1 MLKPRQIAKPC
12 PSANAPCRAGF
23 TLIELLVVIAIISLL
38 LALLLPAIQNARA
51 AARLTQCKNNLH
63 QMGVALHN
71 NSGFGHYTGW
81 KTESLEAPNAKPAD
95 VIPALICPDA
105 GGDSTIE
112 NGTQRLGRTHYA
124 GVSGDGVLINRGGLS
139 DVTDGLSNTLHTG
152 ELDTDS
158 IDPQLIWS
166 SPSRMTCRDAMNSRD
181 AAGHKRPDCF
191 RSRHPQ
197 FGAAFLLWDGSA
209 RFISEQIDMTVYRAL
224 STMQGGEVVGEF

>member
-1 MLKPRQIAKPC
+1 MLKTTRISKHRPPIKA
-12 PSANAPCRAGF
+12 SCRAGF
-23 TLIELLVVIAIISLL
+23 TVIELLVVIAIISLL

-71 NSGFGHYTGW
+71 N
-81 KTESLEAPNAKPAD
+81 KSLEAPNAKPSD

-105 GGDSTIE
+105 GNAPTIE
-112 NGTQRLGRTHYA
+112 NGPQRLGRTHYA
-124 GVSGDGVLINRGGLS
+124 GVKGDGVLINRGGLN

-152 ELDTDS
+152 ELDTDTV
-158 IDPQLIWS
+158 DPQFIWS
-166 SPSRMTCRDAMNSRD
+166 SPSRITCQDAMNSRD
-181 AAGHKRPDCF
+181 TAGNKRPDCF

-197 FGAAFLLWDGSA
+197 DGAAFMLWDGSA